1 MINLNGETSV
11 YGIFGYPV
19 KHSKSPSFQTAAFQ
33 HLGINAVYVPF
44 CIKPE
49 NIQKAVE
56 SIRTLNIKGVN
67 ITIPFKEEVVKY
79 LNEISEEVNIIGA
92 VNTIK
97 NIDGYLVGYNTDWYG
112 FIEGLKELEHNIEGK
127 KVLVIGAG
135 GASRAIIY
143 GLLKENIEKIYL
155 SNRTLQKA
163 KAVLEDFGKHFKV
176 VGEIIFPISLDD
188 IDDVVDDVDI
198 IVNTTSV
205 GLKDDDKA
213 LFDYNRINK
222 KHIVVDI
229 IYRETQLL
237 KHAKKIGCKYQD
249 GYPMLIYQGAK
260 SFEIWTGHQAPI
272 EIMKSALE
280 IKS

>member
-1 MINLNGETSV
+1 M
-11 YGIFGYPV
+11 
-19 KHSKSPSFQTAAFQ
+19 
-33 HLGINAVYVPF
+33 
-44 CIKPE
+44 
-49 NIQKAVE
+49 
-56 SIRTLNIKGVN
+56 
-67 ITIPFKEEVVKY
+67 
-79 LNEISEEVNIIGA
+79 
-92 VNTIK
+92 
-97 NIDGYLVGYNTDWYG
+97 
-112 FIEGLKELEHNIEGK
+112 
-127 KVLVIGAG
+127 IGAG

-213 LFDYNRINK
+213 LFDYNRIDK

-237 KHAKKIGCKYQD
+237 KHAKK
-249 GYPMLIYQGAK
+249 
-260 SFEIWTGHQAPI
+260 
-272 EIMKSALE
+272 
-280 IKS
+280 